1 VLHAGQ
7 KGAEQSIFSDNSW
20 GGAGLK
26 LYEEVAGKIEKRII
40 EGVYRYGDRLPSV
53 RESSIALSVS
63 MTTAYH
69 AYNILESRGLIRAK
83 PQSGYFVA
91 GPKTA
96 TERGRDEVPS
106 DRAKLDLEQTA
117 LEVLRASGHTAAAH
131 FGEAYPDPKLFP
143 QARLLALMR
152 SVSRQASRYNPLGGG
167 AAGVSDLRREI
178 AKRYARRGHSVSPD
192 DLIITLGAMD
202 SVNLALSTLVRPG
215 DAVAIDG
222 ASFFP
227 MSFSLQRLG
236 LKPVPIPF
244 SPEHG
249 LDLDVLEQVLAS
261 GRVKAC
267 LMMMNC
273 HYPLGVTLS
282 RDRRARLLSLV
293 KRYETPL
300 IENDAY
306 AELLEPAEAGLSG
319 DSERSGGYA
328 LNCSSLSNCLSPE
341 LRVGWVVAGRFRD
354 RMLSVKF
361 LTNMSSHWI
370 AQQTAAE
377 YLKYD
382 NFDRHLRALRTV
394 LHDRMSFGIDEL
406 SKPKW
411 GSLVRRCSRARS
423 GFMIWL
429 ELPPSIDSLRVYS
442 DATQRGLGFVPGPLF
457 SVDRV
462 RSNEIALNVSFPWTD
477 GAVRSLHQL
486 MVLFASYAS

>member
-1 VLHAGQ
+1 
-7 KGAEQSIFSDNSW
+7 
-20 GGAGLK
+20 LK
-26 LYEEVAGKIEKRII
+26 LYEEVAGKIEKRIV
-40 EGVYRYGDRLPSV
+40 EGVYRHGDRLPSV

-91 GPKTA
+91 RPDGA
-96 TERGRDEVPS
+96 GEDGRDRAQNEG
-106 DRAKLDLEQTA
+106 AKLDLEQTA
-117 LEVLRASGHTAAAH
+117 LQVLRASGPTTAAH
-131 FGEAYPDPKLFP
+131 FGEAYPDSRLFP

-152 SVSRQASRYNPLGGG
+152 TVSRQASRYSPLGGG
-167 AAGVSDLRREI
+167 AAGVFDLRREI
-178 AKRYARRGHSVSPD
+178 AKRYARRGHSVAPD
-192 DLIITLGAMD
+192 DLIITSGAMD
-202 SVNLALSTLVRPG
+202 AVNLALSTLVRPG

-249 LDLDVLEQVLAS
+249 LDLDVLEGVLAS
-261 GRVKAC
+261 GKAKAC
-267 LMMMNC
+267 LVMMNC

-282 RDRRARLLSLV
+282 RDRRARLLSLM
-293 KRYETPL
+293 KRYDTPL

-319 DSERSGGYA
+319 DSERSGGLA

-341 LRVGWVVAGRFRD
+341 LRVGWIAAGRFRE

-370 AQQTAAE
+370 VQQTAAE

-382 NFDRHLRALRTV
+382 NFDRHLRALRAA
-394 LHDRMSFGIDEL
+394 LLERRSFALDEL
-406 SKPKW
+406 SKSKW
-411 GSLVRRCSRARS
+411 SDLIRSRSRAPS
-423 GFMIWL
+423 GFMVWL
-429 ELPPSIDSLRVYS
+429 ELPQTIDSLRVYGE
-442 DATQRGLGFVPGPLF
+442 ATRRGLGFVPGPLF

-477 GAVRSLHQL
+477 EAVRSLDQL
-486 MVLFASYAS
+486 MSLFESHVG